1 MEEKCEHNTNDIRC
15 GRMISL
21 GGYMVKICNHVNREV
36 CQDELRYIVEFN
48 KKLHPV
54 GTEPMRVSTELAE
67 AILEI
72 I

>member
-1 MEEKCEHNTNDIRC
+1 
-15 GRMISL
+15 
-21 GGYMVKICNHVNREV
+21 MVKICNHVNREV